1 MSEIVANGPRQV
13 IATVPESLILQLIT
27 GQVTVTNLP
36 DTARVVSA
44 WFDTIPIGGRPTR
57 LLKIRL
63 EDESFP
69 PITPGLR
76 IPRLKLQA
84 HKNT

>member
-1 MSEIVANGPRQV
+1 MSEIVANSPRQIIV
-13 IATVPESLILQLIT
+13 TIPESLLLQLIT

-36 DTARVVSA
+36 DTARVVSG
-44 WFDTIPIGGRPTR
+44 WFDTIPVGGQQTR
-57 LLKIRL
+57 LLKLRL

-76 IPRLKLQA
+76 IPRRKLQA
-84 HKNT
+84 QRTA